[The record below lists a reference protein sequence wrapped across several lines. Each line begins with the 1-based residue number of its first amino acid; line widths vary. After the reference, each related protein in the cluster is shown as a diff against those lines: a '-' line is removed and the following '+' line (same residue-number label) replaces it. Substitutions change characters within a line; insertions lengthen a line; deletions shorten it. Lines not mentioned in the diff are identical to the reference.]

1 MRIINCKYSDLE
13 TEAIQMQDADLF
25 NIPFIE
31 TSRAKPTR
39 TSTHPAPDTDLFN
52 PPITSWLEKLSDSE
66 RDIYNERAAIM
77 EYDGGLPR
85 EQAEVEAIKRIIRER
100 VISGKCDKCE
110 RVNGC
115 IMTRGQRALCE
126 ISHD

>member
-1 MRIINCKYSDLE
+1 MNLMEKYYKK
-13 TEAIQMQDADLF
+13 MQAQV
-25 NIPFIE
+25 
-31 TSRAKPTR
+31 
-39 TSTHPAPDTDLFN
+39 TSTLESEGNCNDMVTPPQTKVSTQPEPDTDLLN
-52 PPITSWLEKLSDSE
+52 IPVTSWLEKLSDSE
-66 RDIYNERAAIM
+66 RDTYNERAAIM

>member
-1 MRIINCKYSDLE
+1 MEYLALE
-13 TEAIQMQDADLF
+13 TIQFKNKAVKAGDTFTINNEDAIKTL
-25 NIPFIE
+25 IE
-31 TSRAKPTR
+31 RGKVKQLS
-39 TSTHPAPDTDLFN
+39 L
-52 PPITSWLEKLSDSE
+52 TSWLEKLSDSE
-66 RDIYNERAAIM
+66 RDTYNEQAAIM

-115 IMTRGQRALCE
+115 MMIPGQRALCE
-126 ISHD
+126 VIQ